1 MMTTLHSPND
11 HLRVTNKG
19 IYEII
24 EVCSRRPYIWTKLN
38 FFFWQVTDSQCPG
51 MVLGDGSTYK
61 VDWIPRPS
69 AKLSPLTEATYAAHN
84 GSHIL
89 QPICEGMNGHVDLDL
104 TGMLPSI

>member
-1 MMTTLHSPND
+1 
-11 HLRVTNKG
+11 
-19 IYEII
+19 
-24 EVCSRRPYIWTKLN
+24 
-38 FFFWQVTDSQCPG
+38 

-104 TGMLPSI
+104 TGM